1 LPWPTS
7 KDIYPNEVQAV
18 LQQLALKGSWQ
29 GEIKSRRRDGS
40 LFTAEVLA
48 HIATDPNGSPLC
60 LTGSFV
66 DITDKLH
73 SEREMQRLAYFDE
86 LTGLPNRILLA
97 DHMELAF
104 NQARR
109 CEEFVAVLL
118 LDLDNFKQ
126 INDTFGHAKGDQLLQ
141 QVAIRLQSALRKCD
155 TLARWG
161 GDEFILLITGMK
173 SELATTN
180 VANKVLDLLTEQP
193 FELDGSELFTSASA
207 GIALFPRDGED
218 SETLLKHADI
228 AMYEAK
234 RDGRN
239 DFHFFSNHMQQKATA
254 RHRLEANMRRAL
266 RLEEFYLVYQPQ
278 FNLLSGEMVGVEAL
292 VRWQSDS
299 LGLISPAEFIP
310 IAEETGLIRP
320 LGEWILRTA
329 CEQAVSW
336 QRANMPPIKLAVN
349 LSVRQLHQPNLIE
362 FIDKLLK
369 NTGLSPLLLEL
380 EITES
385 VFMKQ
390 KEAATE
396 ILGQLQQ
403 RGIQVAI
410 DDFGTGYSSL
420 SYLKNVPIDRI
431 KIAQEFVRDIPED
444 PDDVAIVQAII
455 AMTSRL
461 GLKQIAEG
469 VETID
474 QLEFLRQHGCHDMQ
488 GYYFAKPMP
497 AKQLTEFLAEVATGN
512 LKPLFVKSYTVSI
525 RKLRMDTV

>member
-1 LPWPTS
+1 
-7 KDIYPNEVQAV
+7 
-18 LQQLALKGSWQ
+18 
-29 GEIKSRRRDGS
+29 
-40 LFTAEVLA
+40 
-48 HIATDPNGSPLC
+48 
-60 LTGSFV
+60 
-66 DITDKLH
+66 
-73 SEREMQRLAYFDE
+73 MQ
-86 LTGLPNRILLA
+86 
-97 DHMELAF
+97 
-104 NQARR
+104 
-109 CEEFVAVLL
+109 
-118 LDLDNFKQ
+118 
-126 INDTFGHAKGDQLLQ
+126 
-141 QVAIRLQSALRKCD
+141 
-155 TLARWG
+155 
-161 GDEFILLITGMK
+161 

-234 RDGRN
+234 RDGRS
-239 DFHFFSNHMQQKATA
+239 DFHFFSNHMQKKAMV
-254 RHRLEANMRRAL
+254 RHSLEANMRRAL
-266 RLEEFYLVYQPQ
+266 RLDEFYLVYQPQ
-278 FNLLSGEMVGVEAL
+278 FNLLSGQMVGVEAL
-292 VRWQSDS
+292 VRWKSDS
-299 LGLISPAEFIP
+299 LGLLSPAEFIP

-320 LGEWILRTA
+320 LGEWILREA
-329 CEQAVSW
+329 CEQAMRW
-336 QRANMPPIKLAVN
+336 QNANMPPLKLAVN
-349 LSVRQLHQPNLIE
+349 LSVCQLHQPNLVE
-362 FIDKLLK
+362 FIDKLLED
-369 NTGLSPLLLEL
+369 TGLSPQLLEL

-396 ILGQLQQ
+396 ILGQLQK
-403 RGIQVAI
+403 RGIQIAI

-444 PDDVAIVQAII
+444 PDDVAIVEAII

-474 QLEFLRQHGCHDMQ
+474 QLEFLQQHGCHDIQ

-497 AKQLTEFLAEVATGN
+497 VEQLTEFRAESDLHTLFEGN
-512 LKPLFVKSYTVSI
+512 YPEVCQT
-525 RKLRMDTV
+525 